1 MHIRN
6 LATEPAAAGV
16 CTWIMDAVEMTCTF
30 YSKSGEQLLVD
41 DL

>member
-1 MHIRN
+1 
-6 LATEPAAAGV
+6 
-16 CTWIMDAVEMTCTF
+16 MDAVEMTCTF